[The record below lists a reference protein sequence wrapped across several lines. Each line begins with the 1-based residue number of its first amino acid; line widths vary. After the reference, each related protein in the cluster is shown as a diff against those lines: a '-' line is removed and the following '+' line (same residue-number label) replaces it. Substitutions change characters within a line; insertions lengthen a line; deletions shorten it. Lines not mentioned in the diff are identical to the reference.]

1 MPHMNL
7 EMSDLRAF
15 VAVAE
20 LGTFSAAALDLH
32 LSQPAL
38 SRRISKLEAK
48 MGVRLLERTTRRVDL
63 TAFGRDFARKARDIL
78 NSLDE
83 SLIGLGDVAG
93 RISGEVSVACVPSVV
108 RYFLPQ
114 VLREFHERYPRI
126 VIRVMDEGASD
137 VLSSVVR
144 NEVDFGLNYI
154 GVQEAN
160 IDFQP
165 VLKEAFVVAC
175 RRDHPLAKRP
185 AVTWTE
191 LNTYD
196 YMSVAKA
203 SGNRLLL
210 DLALAD
216 APDLPR
222 SFCEVRHVMSV
233 VSLVEAGVGIA
244 AVPRLAMPAD
254 DHPILVS
261 VPLVEPVVS
270 RTIGL
275 IRRRGRVL
283 SAAAQQL
290 YEMIGDRRESAERQ
304 SSDAFNPL

>member
-63 TAFGRDFARKARDIL
+63 TAFGRDFARKAREIL

-93 RISGEVSVACVPSVV
+93 RMSGEVSVACVPSVV

-185 AVTWTE
+185 AVTWAE
-191 LNTYD
+191 LNAYD

-290 YEMIGDRRESAERQ
+290 YEMIGERRESAERQ

>member
-93 RISGEVSVACVPSVV
+93 RMSGEVSVACVPSVV

-191 LNTYD
+191 LNAYD

-290 YEMIGDRRESAERQ
+290 YEMIGERRESAERQ

>member
-63 TAFGRDFARKARDIL
+63 TAFGRDFARKAREIL

-83 SLIGLGDVAG
+83 SLIGLGEVAG
-93 RISGEVSVACVPSVV
+93 RMSGEVSVACVPSVV

-191 LNTYD
+191 LNAYD

-290 YEMIGDRRESAERQ
+290 YEMIGERRESAERQ

>member
-1 MPHMNL
+1 MNL

-38 SRRISKLEAK
+38 SRRIAKLEAK

-83 SLIGLGDVAG
+83 SLIGLGEVAG
-93 RISGEVSVACVPSVV
+93 RMSGEVSVACVPSVV

-137 VLSSVVR
+137 VLSSVAR

-175 RRDHPLAKRP
+175 RRDHPLAKRQ

-191 LNTYD
+191 LKAYD

-244 AVPRLAMPAD
+244 AVPRLAMPDD

-261 VPLVEPVVS
+261 VPLVDPTVS

-290 YEMIGDRRESAERQ
+290 YEMIGERRDSAERQ
-304 SSDAFNPL
+304 PPDAVNSR

>member
-1 MPHMNL
+1 MNL

-93 RISGEVSVACVPSVV
+93 RMSGEVSVACVPSVV

-191 LNTYD
+191 LNAYD

-290 YEMIGDRRESAERQ
+290 YEMIGERRESAERQ

>member
-1 MPHMNL
+1 MNL

-93 RISGEVSVACVPSVV
+93 RMSGEVSVACVPSVV

-191 LNTYD
+191 LNAYD

-290 YEMIGDRRESAERQ
+290 YEMIGER
-304 SSDAFNPL
+304 SRG

>member
-1 MPHMNL
+1 MPNMNL

-83 SLIGLGDVAG
+83 SLIGLGEVAG
-93 RISGEVSVACVPSVV
+93 RMSGEVTVACVPSVV

-114 VLREFHERYPRI
+114 VLRDFHAQYPRI
-126 VIRVMDEGASD
+126 VIRIMDEGASD

-144 NEVDFGLNYI
+144 NEADFGLNYI
-154 GVQEAN
+154 GVQETS

-165 VLKEAFVVAC
+165 VLKESFVVAC
-175 RRDHPLAKRP
+175 RRDHPLAKRRQ
-185 AVTWTE
+185 VSWTE
-191 LNTYD
+191 LKQYD

-203 SGNRLLL
+203 SGNRMLL
-210 DLALAD
+210 DLALVES
-216 APDLPR
+216 PDLPR

-244 AVPRLAMPAD
+244 AVPRLAMPDD

-261 VPLVEPVVS
+261 VPLVDPVVS
-270 RTIGL
+270 RTVGL

-290 YEMIGDRRESAERQ
+290 YEMMGDKRRE
-304 SSDAFNPL
+304 

>member
-93 RISGEVSVACVPSVV
+93 RMSGEVSVACVPSVV

-191 LNTYD
+191 LNAYD

-290 YEMIGDRRESAERQ
+290 YEMIGER
-304 SSDAFNPL
+304 SRG

>member
-1 MPHMNL
+1 MPNMNL

-20 LGTFSAAALDLH
+20 LGTFSAAAHDLH

-48 MGVRLLERTTRRVDL
+48 LGVRLLERTTRRVDL

-83 SLIGLGDVAG
+83 SLLGLGEVAG
-93 RISGEVSVACVPSVV
+93 RMNGEVTVACVPSVV

-114 VLREFHERYPRI
+114 VLRAFHEKYPRI
-126 VIRVMDEGASD
+126 LIRVMDEGASE

-144 NEVDFGLNYI
+144 SEADFGLNYI

-160 IDFQP
+160 IEFQP

-175 RRDHPLAKRP
+175 RRDHALAGR
-185 AVTWTE
+185 AHVSWSE
-191 LNTYD
+191 LGQYD

-203 SGNRLLL
+203 SGNRFLL

-216 APDLPR
+216 SPDLPR
-222 SFCEVRHVMSV
+222 AFCEVRHVMSV

-244 AVPRLAMPAD
+244 AVPRLAMPDD
-254 DHPILVS
+254 DHPLLVS
-261 VPLVEPVVS
+261 VPLVDPVVS
-270 RTIGL
+270 RTVGL

-290 YEMIGDRRESAERQ
+290 YDLISEKSA
-304 SSDAFNPL
+304 S

>member
-1 MPHMNL
+1 MPNMNL

-48 MGVRLLERTTRRVDL
+48 MGVRLVERTTRRVDL
-63 TAFGRDFARKARDIL
+63 TAFGREFARKARDIL

-83 SLIGLGDVAG
+83 SLIGLGEVAG
-93 RISGEVSVACVPSVV
+93 RMSGEVTVACVPSVV

-114 VLREFHERYPRI
+114 VLRTFHEHYPRI
-126 VIRVMDEGASD
+126 VIRIMDDGASD

-144 NEVDFGLNYI
+144 SEADFGLNYI
-154 GVQEAN
+154 GVQEAS
-160 IDFQP
+160 IEFEP

-185 AVTWTE
+185 QVSWAE
-191 LNTYD
+191 LKAYD

-210 DLALAD
+210 DLALAQS
-216 APDLPR
+216 PELPR

-244 AVPRLAMPAD
+244 AVPRLAMPDD

-261 VPLVEPVVS
+261 VPLIDPVVS
-270 RTIGL
+270 RTVGL

-290 YEMIGDRRESAERQ
+290 YEMIGEKSRE
-304 SSDAFNPL
+304 

>member
-1 MPHMNL
+1 MPNMNL

-20 LGTFSAAALDLH
+20 RGTFSAAALDLH

-38 SRRISKLEAK
+38 SRRIAKLEAK
-48 MGVRLLERTTRRVDL
+48 MGMRLIERTTRRVDL
-63 TAFGRDFARKARDIL
+63 TAFGREFARKARDIL
-78 NSLDE
+78 NNLDE

-93 RISGEVSVACVPSVV
+93 RMSGEVTVACVPSVV

-114 VLREFHERYPRI
+114 VLRTFHGQYPRI
-126 VIRVMDEGASD
+126 VIRILDEGASD

-144 NEVDFGLNYI
+144 SEADFGLNYI

-160 IDFQP
+160 VDFQP

-175 RRDHPLAKRP
+175 RRDHPLASRQQ
-185 AVTWTE
+185 VSWSE
-191 LNTYD
+191 LQQYD

-210 DLALAD
+210 DLALAES
-216 APDLPR
+216 PELPR

-244 AVPRLAMPAD
+244 AVPRLAMPDD

-261 VPLVEPVVS
+261 VPLVDPVVS
-270 RTIGL
+270 RSVGL

-290 YEMIGDRRESAERQ
+290 YEMIEARGRG
-304 SSDAFNPL
+304 

>member
-1 MPHMNL
+1 MPNMNL

-63 TAFGRDFARKARDIL
+63 TVFGRDFARKARDIL

-83 SLIGLGDVAG
+83 SLIGLGEVAG
-93 RISGEVSVACVPSVV
+93 RMSGEVTVACVPSVV
-108 RYFLPQ
+108 RYFLPH
-114 VLREFHERYPRI
+114 VLREFHQRYPRI
-126 VIRVMDEGASD
+126 VIRVMDDGASE

-144 NEVDFGLNYI
+144 SEADFGLNYI
-154 GVQEAN
+154 GVQEAS
-160 IDFQP
+160 IDFQA

-175 RRDHPLAKRP
+175 RRDHPLAGRHQ
-185 AVTWTE
+185 VTWAE
-191 LNTYD
+191 LAQYD

-216 APDLPR
+216 SADLPR

-244 AVPRLAMPAD
+244 AVPRLALPED
-254 DHPILVS
+254 GHPILVS
-261 VPLVEPVVS
+261 VPLVDPVVS
-270 RTIGL
+270 RTVGL

-290 YEMIGDRRESAERQ
+290 YDMIAER
-304 SSDAFNPL
+304 AGE